1 VILWSNQGTKS
12 RFDNERNKG
21 VKKNVTTGRNC
32 TIDAVQMALASAKA
46 VPNDV
51 SMIDH
56 HRQFTVKKKSSQQT

>member
-1 VILWSNQGTKS
+1 M
-12 RFDNERNKG
+12 RERNKG